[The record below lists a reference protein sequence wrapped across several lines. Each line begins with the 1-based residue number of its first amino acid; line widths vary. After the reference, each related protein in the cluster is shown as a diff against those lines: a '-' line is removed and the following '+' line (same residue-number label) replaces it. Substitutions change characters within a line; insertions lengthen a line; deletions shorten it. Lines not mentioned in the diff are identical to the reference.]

1 MACAGT
7 RFACLMALLTYV
19 CSPGAPE
26 GTPSKAAA
34 AAAVHRLLGVRCK
47 TARGSASSGHMWQL
61 EKYEVVIFMK
71 KVPHVLPQPSGG
83 AGARFLRPAEV
94 YCGYRVF
101 SARLIPNAMRGGGER
116 AQYWWVFFMRA
127 VALRMPS
134 GLRWDDVDATPALL
148 CLGGAPGTGWAPVGG
163 WGGAKTTP

>member
-34 AAAVHRLLGVRCK
+34 AAAVHRLLTVRHK

-83 AGARFLRPAEV
+83 AGARFLRPIEV
-94 YCGYRVF
+94 FSGYRVF
-101 SARLIPNAMRGGGER
+101 SAHLIPNSMSD
-116 AQYWWVFFMRA
+116 
-127 VALRMPS
+127 LT
-134 GLRWDDVDATPALL
+134 LATQ
-148 CLGGAPGTGWAPVGG
+148 T
-163 WGGAKTTP
+163 

>member
-34 AAAVHRLLGVRCK
+34 AAAVHRLLTVRHK

-83 AGARFLRPAEV
+83 AGARFLRPVE
-94 YCGYRVF
+94 VF
-101 SARLIPNAMRGGGER
+101 SGYHVFSDSLIPNSMLCRKI
-116 AQYWWVFFMRA
+116 
-127 VALRMPS
+127 LRS
-134 GLRWDDVDATPALL
+134 SSAEIRKQARE
-148 CLGGAPGTGWAPVGG
+148 WAEEDRLIVGVG
-163 WGGAKTTP
+163 VPYFL

>member
-19 CSPGAPE
+19 CSPGVPE

-34 AAAVHRLLGVRCK
+34 AAAVHRLLTVRHK

-83 AGARFLRPAEV
+83 AGARFLRPVE
-94 YCGYRVF
+94 VF
-101 SARLIPNAMRGGGER
+101 SGYHVFSDSLIPNSMMRVCMPMPHGGS
-116 AQYWWVFFMRA
+116 
-127 VALRMPS
+127 P
-134 GLRWDDVDATPALL
+134 
-148 CLGGAPGTGWAPVGG
+148 
-163 WGGAKTTP
+163 

>member
-34 AAAVHRLLGVRCK
+34 AAAVHRLLTVRHK

-83 AGARFLRPAEV
+83 AGARFLRPVEV
-94 YCGYRVF
+94 FSGYRVF
-101 SARLIPNAMRGGGER
+101 SDSLIPNSMASESLTARPKLER
-116 AQYWWVFFMRA
+116 APGSAPLKCSASCACICARVPRTTH
-127 VALRMPS
+127 RK
-134 GLRWDDVDATPALL
+134 ATR
-148 CLGGAPGTGWAPVGG
+148 
-163 WGGAKTTP
+163 